1 MKSCPRV
8 LPTTPIKS
16 GSLSKSTQTKE
27 INLCDDISNF
37 FSSIST
43 NIDKFLNQ
51 KPLSKSNSIILQNSQ
66 SQSPSTSPSS
76 ANAENLCQSID
87 KFFND
92 FPKNASEFLGNIDRV
107 FNFKNQQNT
116 SQNKSRW

>member
-1 MKSCPRV
+1 MERYPRV
-8 LPTTPIKS
+8 LSTTPIKS
-16 GSLSKSTQTKE
+16 GSLNKSTQTNE

-51 KPLSKSNSIILQNSQ
+51 KPLSKSHSPILQNSQ
-66 SQSPSTSPSS
+66 SHSPSTSPSS
-76 ANAENLCQSID
+76 ASAENLCQSID

-116 SQNKSRW
+116 SPSESR